1 MKIVGIIP
9 ARYESSRF
17 PGKPLAM
24 ISGKS
29 MIQRVYEQAKK
40 ATNLTEVYVATDDER
55 IIKEVETFG
64 GQVIMTAKEHL
75 NGTSRCAEALEVLN
89 KSFNYIINIQGDEP
103 LINPLQI
110 NELASLFLDEHAEI
124 ITQVAI
130 ETDLSLL
137 ENKNIVK
144 AILDKDCYALDFKRK
159 LSESTLVSSSFFRH
173 VGIYGFKTDV
183 LKKIVQLTPTKNELE
198 EHLEQLR
205 WIDNKFIIKS
215 GITKYKSISID
226 TKEDLR
232 KVINYVESFGL

>member
-75 NGTSRCAEALEVLN
+75 NGTSRCAEALEILN

-144 AILDKDCYALDFKRK
+144 AILDKDCYAIDFKRK

-205 WIDNKFIIKS
+205 WIDNKFIIKV

>member
-40 ATNLTEVYVATDDER
+40 ATSLTEVYVATDDER

-64 GQVIMTAKEHL
+64 GQVVMTSKEHL
-75 NGTSRCAEALEVLN
+75 NGTSRCAEALEILN
-89 KSFNYIINIQGDEP
+89 KNFNYIINIQGDEP
-103 LINPLQI
+103 LINPNQI
-110 NELASLFLDEHAEI
+110 DELANLFPDEQAEI

-137 ENKNIVK
+137 ENKNAVK
-144 AILDKDCYALDFKRK
+144 AILDENCYALDFKRT
-159 LSESTLVSSSFFRH
+159 LSETILVSSSFFRH
-173 VGIYGFKTDV
+173 IGIYGFKTVV
-183 LKKIVQLTPTKNELE
+183 LKKIVQLSPTKNELE

-205 WIDNKFIIKS
+205 WIDNKFIIKA
-215 GITKYKSISID
+215 GITKYKSINID
-226 TKEDLR
+226 TKEDLE

>member
-75 NGTSRCAEALEVLN
+75 NGTSRCAEALEILN

-144 AILDKDCYALDFKRK
+144 AILDKDCYALDFKRT
-159 LSESTLVSSSFFRH
+159 LTESTLVSSSFFRH

-232 KVINYVESFGL
+232 KVINYIESFGL

>member
-75 NGTSRCAEALEVLN
+75 NGTSRCAEALEILN

-144 AILDKDCYALDFKRK
+144 AILDKDCYALDFKRT
-159 LSESTLVSSSFFRH
+159 LTESTLVSSSFFRH

-205 WIDNKFIIKS
+205 WIDNEFIIKA

>member
-40 ATNLTEVYVATDDER
+40 ATSLTEVYVATDDER

-75 NGTSRCAEALEVLN
+75 NGTSRCAEALEILN

>member
-1 MKIVGIIP
+1 LKIVGIIP

-40 ATNLTEVYVATDDER
+40 ATSLTEVYVATDDER

-75 NGTSRCAEALEVLN
+75 NGTSRCAEAIEILN
-89 KSFNYIINIQGDEP
+89 KNFNYIINIQGDEP
-103 LINPLQI
+103 LINPNQI

-130 ETDLSLL
+130 ETDLSFNR
-137 ENKNIVK
+137 EQEY
-144 AILDKDCYALDFKRK
+144 C
-159 LSESTLVSSSFFRH
+159 ESHTR
-173 VGIYGFKTDV
+173 
-183 LKKIVQLTPTKNELE
+183 
-198 EHLEQLR
+198 
-205 WIDNKFIIKS
+205 
-215 GITKYKSISID
+215 
-226 TKEDLR
+226 
-232 KVINYVESFGL
+232 

>member
-75 NGTSRCAEALEVLN
+75 NGTSRCAEALEILN

-205 WIDNKFIIKS
+205 WIDNKLIIKA

-232 KVINYVESFGL
+232 KVINYIESFGL

>member
-40 ATNLTEVYVATDDER
+40 ATSLTEVYVATNDER
-55 IIKEVETFG
+55 IFKEVETFG

-75 NGTSRCAEALEVLN
+75 NGTSRCAEALEILN

-130 ETDLSLL
+130 ETDISLL

>member
-1 MKIVGIIP
+1 LKIVGIIP

-75 NGTSRCAEALEVLN
+75 NGTSRCAEALEILN

-144 AILDKDCYALDFKRK
+144 AILDKDCYALDFKRT
-159 LSESTLVSSSFFRH
+159 LTESTLVSSSFFRH

-232 KVINYVESFGL
+232 KVINYIESFGL

>member
-1 MKIVGIIP
+1 MVIGIIP
-9 ARYESSRF
+9 ARYASSRF
-17 PGKPLAM
+17 PGKPL
-24 ISGKS
+24 IDIEGKS
-29 MIQRVYEQAKK
+29 MIQRVYEQASL
-40 ATNLTEVYVATDDER
+40 ASSLSHIYVATDDER

-144 AILDKDCYALDFKRK
+144 AILDKDCYALDFKRT
-159 LSESTLVSSSFFRH
+159 LTESTLVSSSFFRH

-232 KVINYVESFGL
+232 KVINYIESFGL

>member
-1 MKIVGIIP
+1 M
-9 ARYESSRF
+9 
-17 PGKPLAM
+17 
-24 ISGKS
+24 
-29 MIQRVYEQAKK
+29 
-40 ATNLTEVYVATDDER
+40 
-55 IIKEVETFG
+55 
-64 GQVIMTAKEHL
+64 
-75 NGTSRCAEALEVLN
+75 
-89 KSFNYIINIQGDEP
+89 
-103 LINPLQI
+103 
-110 NELASLFLDEHAEI
+110 
-124 ITQVAI
+124 
-130 ETDLSLL
+130 
-137 ENKNIVK
+137 K

-232 KVINYVESFGL
+232 KVINYIESFGL

>member
-1 MKIVGIIP
+1 
-9 ARYESSRF
+9 
-17 PGKPLAM
+17 
-24 ISGKS
+24 

-40 ATNLTEVYVATDDER
+40 ATSLTEVYVATDDER

-75 NGTSRCAEALEVLN
+75 NGTSRCAEALEILN

-173 VGIYGFKTDV
+173 VGIYGFKADV

-205 WIDNKFIIKS
+205 WIDNKLIIKA

-232 KVINYVESFGL
+232 KVINYIESFGL

>member
-1 MKIVGIIP
+1 LKIVGIIP

-75 NGTSRCAEALEVLN
+75 NGTSRCAEALEILN

>member
-40 ATNLTEVYVATDDER
+40 ATSLTEVYVATDDER

-75 NGTSRCAEALEVLN
+75 NGTSRCAEALEILN

-232 KVINYVESFGL
+232 KVINYIESFGL

>member
-40 ATNLTEVYVATDDER
+40 ATSLTEVYVATDDER

-75 NGTSRCAEALEVLN
+75 NGTSRCAEALEILN

-130 ETDLSLL
+130 ETDISLL

-144 AILDKDCYALDFKRK
+144 AILDKDCYAIDFKRK

>member
-1 MKIVGIIP
+1 MNIVGIIP

-75 NGTSRCAEALEVLN
+75 NGTSRCAEALEILN

-144 AILDKDCYALDFKRK
+144 AILDKDCYAIDFKRK

-205 WIDNKFIIKS
+205 WIDNEFIIKA

>member
-75 NGTSRCAEALEVLN
+75 NGTSRCAEALEILN

>member
-75 NGTSRCAEALEVLN
+75 NGTSRCAEALEILN

-144 AILDKDCYALDFKRK
+144 AILDKDCYALDFKRT
-159 LSESTLVSSSFFRH
+159 LTESTLVSSSFFRH

-205 WIDNKFIIKS
+205 WIDNKLIIKA

-232 KVINYVESFGL
+232 KVINYIESFGL

>member
-1 MKIVGIIP
+1 LKIVGIIP

-40 ATNLTEVYVATDDER
+40 ATSLTEVYVATDDER

-75 NGTSRCAEALEVLN
+75 NGTSRCAEALEILN

-232 KVINYVESFGL
+232 KVINYIESFGL

>member
-1 MKIVGIIP
+1 LKIVGIIP

-40 ATNLTEVYVATDDER
+40 ATSLTEVYVATDDER
-55 IIKEVETFG
+55 IFKEVETFG

-75 NGTSRCAEALEVLN
+75 NGTSRCAEALEILN

-144 AILDKDCYALDFKRK
+144 AILDKDCYALDFKRT

-205 WIDNKFIIKS
+205 WIDNKFIIKA

-226 TKEDLR
+226 TIEDLR

>member
-75 NGTSRCAEALEVLN
+75 NGTSRCAEALEILN

-232 KVINYVESFGL
+232 KVINYIESFGL

>member
-1 MKIVGIIP
+1 MNIVGIIP

-40 ATNLTEVYVATDDER
+40 ATSLTEVYVATDDER

-75 NGTSRCAEALEVLN
+75 NGTSRCAEALEILN

-144 AILDKDCYALDFKRK
+144 AILDKDCYALDFKRT
-159 LSESTLVSSSFFRH
+159 LTESTLVSSSFFRH

-232 KVINYVESFGL
+232 KVINYIESFGL

>member
-75 NGTSRCAEALEVLN
+75 NGTSRCAEALEILN

-130 ETDLSLL
+130 ETDISLL

-144 AILDKDCYALDFKRK
+144 AILDKDCYAIDFKRK

>member
-75 NGTSRCAEALEVLN
+75 NGTSRCAEALEILN

-144 AILDKDCYALDFKRK
+144 AILDKDCYAIDFKRK

-232 KVINYVESFGL
+232 KVINYIESFGL

>member
-1 MKIVGIIP
+1 LKIVGIIP

-75 NGTSRCAEALEVLN
+75 NGTSRCAEALEILN

-232 KVINYVESFGL
+232 KVINYIESFGL

>member
-1 MKIVGIIP
+1 MNIVGIIP

-75 NGTSRCAEALEVLN
+75 NGTSRCAEALEILN

-144 AILDKDCYALDFKRK
+144 AILDKDCYAIDFKRK

-232 KVINYVESFGL
+232 KVINYIESFGL

>member
-29 MIQRVYEQAKK
+29 MIQRVYKQAKK

-75 NGTSRCAEALEVLN
+75 NGTSRCAEALEILN

-232 KVINYVESFGL
+232 KVINYIESFGL

>member
-1 MKIVGIIP
+1 LKIVGIIP

-40 ATNLTEVYVATDDER
+40 ATSLTEVYVATDDER
-55 IIKEVETFG
+55 IFKEVETFG

-75 NGTSRCAEALEVLN
+75 NGTSRCAEALEILN

-144 AILDKDCYALDFKRK
+144 AILDKDCYALDFKRT
-159 LSESTLVSSSFFRH
+159 LTESTLVSSSFFRH

-205 WIDNKFIIKS
+205 WIDNKLIIKA

-232 KVINYVESFGL
+232 KVINYIESFGL

>member
-55 IIKEVETFG
+55 IFKEVETFG
-64 GQVIMTAKEHL
+64 GQVIMTVKEHL
-75 NGTSRCAEALEVLN
+75 NGTSRCAEAFKILN
-89 KSFNYIINIQGDEP
+89 KNFNYIINIQGDEP

-110 NELASLFLDEHAEI
+110 NKLASLFLDKHAEI

-205 WIDNKFIIKS
+205 WIDNKFIIRA

-232 KVINYVESFGL
+232 KVINYIESFGL